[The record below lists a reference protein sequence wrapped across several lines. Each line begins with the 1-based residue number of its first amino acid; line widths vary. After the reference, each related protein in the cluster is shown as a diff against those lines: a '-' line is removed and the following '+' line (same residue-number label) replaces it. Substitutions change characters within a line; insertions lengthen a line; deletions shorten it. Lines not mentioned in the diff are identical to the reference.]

1 MQVLA
6 LKYRPKH
13 FSELVGQ
20 ESVAKTLSLALDNQR
35 LANAYLFSG
44 LRGSGKT
51 SSSRIFA
58 RALMCETGPKAVPCD
73 TCIQCQSALNN
84 HHIDIIEMD
93 GASNRGIDDV
103 RNLIEQTRYKPSFG
117 RYKIF
122 IIDEVHMFTTEAF
135 NALLKT
141 LEEPPSHVKFLLAT
155 TDALKLPATILSR
168 TQHFRFKKIPEN
180 SVISHLKTILEK
192 EQVSYE
198 TSALEKLAHSGQGSL
213 RDTITLLEQAI
224 NYCDN
229 AITESK
235 VAEMLG
241 AIDRSVLEDFFQSL
255 INQDEARLQE
265 RYAILENYET
275 ESVLEE
281 MMLFLKA
288 KLLSPDSY
296 SILLIERFFKII
308 MSSLSLLKEGANAS
322 FVLLLLKMK
331 FKEALKLKALD
342 DAILELEQSKES
354 VLKPLNQ
361 NANASKQ
368 EPKSTEKIEQAERI
382 EGTEKKEKLETR
394 ENTETLQTLMLS
406 AKDRIFHN
414 LFKQVQTLVY
424 ERNYE
429 LGEVFE
435 KNIRFID
442 FDSQTK
448 TLTWESLATDKDK
461 ELLRERFKI
470 VKSIV
475 DGVFGKGENIKIALK
490 HHLEN
495 KSTLETQEIKDF
507 KISSLREKILPK
519 PTIETTAETK
529 ENDTKEAV
537 GKALQTKENDT
548 KEAVGKAL
556 QTKENDTKEAV
567 GKALQTKENDTKE
580 AVGKA
585 LQTKE
590 NDTKETKETQP
601 KQAPTA
607 LQEFMANH
615 SELIEEIKSEFEIKS
630 VELL

>member
-58 RALMCETGPKAVPCD
+58 RALMCEKGPKAVPCD
-73 TCIQCQSALNN
+73 TCTQCQSALNN

-255 INQDEARLQE
+255 INQDEERLQE

-308 MSSLSLLKEGANAS
+308 MSGLSLLKEGANAS

-354 VLKPLNQ
+354 ALKSLSQ
-361 NANASKQ
+361 NANAFKQ
-368 EPKSTEKIEQAERI
+368 ESAEKIEKPEKRESAE
-382 EGTEKKEKLETR
+382 TP
-394 ENTETLQTLMLS
+394 QTPMLS

-429 LGEVFE
+429 LGAVFE

-448 TLTWESLATDKDK
+448 TLTWESLAIDKDK
-461 ELLRERFKI
+461 ELLRERFRI

-490 HHLEN
+490 NHSEN
-495 KSTLETQEIKDF
+495 KSAKEVVKEF
-507 KISSLREKILPK
+507 KFPSLKPK
-519 PTIETTAETK
+519 PTTETTAETK
-529 ENDTKEAV
+529 E
-537 GKALQTKENDT
+537 
-548 KEAVGKAL
+548 
-556 QTKENDTKEAV
+556 
-567 GKALQTKENDTKE
+567 
-580 AVGKA
+580 
-585 LQTKE
+585 
-590 NDTKETKETQP
+590 KETKEKETKEKETKEKETKEKEIQKNETKEIQETQP
-601 KQAPTA
+601 KETPTA

-615 SELIEEIKSEFEIKS
+615 SDLIKEIKSEFEIKS

>member
-58 RALMCETGPKAVPCD
+58 RALMCEEGPKAVPCD

-180 SVISHLKTILEK
+180 FVISHLKTILEK
-192 EQVSYE
+192 ERVSYE

-255 INQDEARLQE
+255 INQDEVRLQE

-288 KLLSPDSY
+288 KLLSPDAY

-308 MSSLSLLKEGANAS
+308 MSGLSLLKEGANAS

-361 NANASKQ
+361 NANAFKQ
-368 EPKSTEKIEQAERI
+368 ESAEKIEKPEKRESAE
-382 EGTEKKEKLETR
+382 TP
-394 ENTETLQTLMLS
+394 QTPMLS

-429 LGEVFE
+429 LGAVFE

-448 TLTWESLATDKDK
+448 TLTWESLATHKDK

-490 HHLEN
+490 NHSEN
-495 KSTLETQEIKDF
+495 KSALEEIKEF
-507 KISSLREKILPK
+507 KFPSLKPK
-519 PTIETTAETK
+519 PTTETTAEMKEKETKEAIEKETK
-529 ENDTKEAV
+529 ENDTKEV
-537 GKALQTKENDT
+537 Q
-548 KEAVGKAL
+548 
-556 QTKENDTKEAV
+556 
-567 GKALQTKENDTKE
+567 
-580 AVGKA
+580 
-585 LQTKE
+585 
-590 NDTKETKETQP
+590 ETQP
-601 KQAPTA
+601 KETPTA

-615 SELIEEIKSEFEIKS
+615 SDLIEEIKSEFEIKS

>member
-58 RALMCETGPKAVPCD
+58 RALMCEEGPKAVPCD

-103 RNLIEQTRYKPSFG
+103 RNIIEQTRYKPSFG

-198 TSALEKLAHSGQGSL
+198 SSALEKLAHSGQGSL

-235 VAEMLG
+235 VAAMLG

-255 INQDEARLQE
+255 INQDEVRLKE

-354 VLKPLNQ
+354 VLKPINQ
-361 NANASKQ
+361 NANAPKQ
-368 EPKSTEKIEQAERI
+368 EPKSAEKIEKPEKRESAE
-382 EGTEKKEKLETR
+382 TP
-394 ENTETLQTLMLS
+394 QTPMLS
-406 AKDRIFHN
+406 AKDRIFRN

-429 LGEVFE
+429 LGAVFE

-448 TLTWESLATDKDK
+448 TLIWESLAAHKDK

-495 KSTLETQEIKDF
+495 KSALEVVKELKF
-507 KISSLREKILPK
+507 PYSKPK
-519 PTIETTAETK
+519 PTTETTAETK
-529 ENDTKEAV
+529 EKETKEKEV
-537 GKALQTKENDT
+537 QENDT
-548 KEAVGKAL
+548 KEI
-556 QTKENDTKEAV
+556 Q
-567 GKALQTKENDTKE
+567 
-580 AVGKA
+580 
-585 LQTKE
+585 
-590 NDTKETKETQP
+590 ETQP
-601 KQAPTA
+601 KEAPTA

-615 SELIEEIKSEFEIKS
+615 SNLIEEIKSEFEIKS

>member
-58 RALMCETGPKAVPCD
+58 RALMCEKGPKAVPCD
-73 TCIQCQSALNN
+73 TCTQCQSALNN

-288 KLLSPDSY
+288 KLLSPDFY

-308 MSSLSLLKEGANAS
+308 MSALSLLKEGANAS

-342 DAILELEQSKES
+342 DAILELEQNKES

-361 NANASKQ
+361 NTNAFKQ
-368 EPKSTEKIEQAERI
+368 ESKIADKIEGAEKIEKP
-382 EGTEKKEKLETR
+382 EKR
-394 ENTETLQTLMLS
+394 ENAETPQTPMLS

-429 LGEVFE
+429 LGAVFE

-448 TLTWESLATDKDK
+448 TLTWESLATHKDK

-490 HHLEN
+490 NQN
-495 KSTLETQEIKDF
+495 KSALEEIKESKF
-507 KISSLREKILPK
+507 PSLKPK
-519 PTIETTAETK
+519 PTTETTAEMK

-537 GKALQTKENDT
+537 EKDTKEKEIKEKEIKENDI
-548 KEAVGKAL
+548 KEI
-556 QTKENDTKEAV
+556 Q
-567 GKALQTKENDTKE
+567 
-580 AVGKA
+580 
-585 LQTKE
+585 
-590 NDTKETKETQP
+590 ETQP
-601 KQAPTA
+601 KQTPTA

-615 SELIEEIKSEFEIKS
+615 SDLIEEIKSEFEIKS

>member
-58 RALMCETGPKAVPCD
+58 RALMCEEGPKAVPCD
-73 TCIQCQSALNN
+73 TCTQCQSALNN

-198 TSALEKLAHSGQGSL
+198 SSALEKLAHSGQGSL

-342 DAILELEQSKES
+342 DAILELEQTKES

-361 NANASKQ
+361 NANAPKQ
-368 EPKSTEKIEQAERI
+368 EPKSAEKIEKP
-382 EGTEKKEKLETR
+382 EKKESAETF
-394 ENTETLQTLMLS
+394 QTPMLS

-414 LFKQVQTLVY
+414 LFKQVQTWVY

-448 TLTWESLATDKDK
+448 TLTWESLATNKDK

-475 DGVFGKGENIKIALK
+475 NEVFGKGENIKIALK
-490 HHLEN
+490 NHSEN
-495 KSTLETQEIKDF
+495 KSAPEEVKELKPL
-507 KISSLREKILPK
+507 SLKPK
-519 PTIETTAETK
+519 LTIETTAETK
-529 ENDTKEAV
+529 EKEVKEKETKEV
-537 GKALQTKENDT
+537 
-548 KEAVGKAL
+548 
-556 QTKENDTKEAV
+556 
-567 GKALQTKENDTKE
+567 
-580 AVGKA
+580 
-585 LQTKE
+585 
-590 NDTKETKETQP
+590 KETQP
-601 KQAPTA
+601 KETPTA
-607 LQEFMANH
+607 LQEFMANNPD
-615 SELIEEIKSEFEIKS
+615 LIEEIKSEFEIKS

>member
-58 RALMCETGPKAVPCD
+58 RALMCEEGPKAVPCD
-73 TCIQCQSALNN
+73 TCTQCQSALNN

-255 INQDEARLQE
+255 IKQDEARLQD

-308 MSSLSLLKEGANAS
+308 MSGLSLLKEGANAS

-361 NANASKQ
+361 NSNAFKQ
-368 EPKSTEKIEQAERI
+368 ESAEKIEKPEKRESAE
-382 EGTEKKEKLETR
+382 TP
-394 ENTETLQTLMLS
+394 QTPMLS

-429 LGEVFE
+429 LGAVFE

-448 TLTWESLATDKDK
+448 TLTWESLATHKDK

-490 HHLEN
+490 NHSEN
-495 KSTLETQEIKDF
+495 KSALEVVKEF
-507 KISSLREKILPK
+507 KFPSLKPK
-519 PTIETTAETK
+519 PTTETTAETK
-529 ENDTKEAV
+529 EN
-537 GKALQTKENDT
+537 
-548 KEAVGKAL
+548 
-556 QTKENDTKEAV
+556 
-567 GKALQTKENDTKE
+567 
-580 AVGKA
+580 
-585 LQTKE
+585 
-590 NDTKETKETQP
+590 ETKEKEVQENNIKEVKEIQP
-601 KQAPTA
+601 KETPTA
-607 LQEFMANH
+607 LQEFMANY
-615 SELIEEIKSEFEIKS
+615 SDLIEEIKSEFEIKS

>member
-58 RALMCETGPKAVPCD
+58 RALMCEEGPKAVPCD

-198 TSALEKLAHSGQGSL
+198 ASALEKLAHSGQGSL

-342 DAILELEQSKES
+342 DAIVELEQSKES

-368 EPKSTEKIEQAERI
+368 EPKSAEKIEQAERI

-394 ENTETLQTLMLS
+394 ENTETLQTPMLS

-429 LGEVFE
+429 LGAVFE

-448 TLTWESLATDKDK
+448 TLTWESLAADKDK

-495 KSTLETQEIKDF
+495 KSAREETKEVKDF
-507 KISSLREKILPK
+507 KISSLREKILSQ

-548 KEAVGKAL
+548 KEVQEKEI
-556 QTKENDTKEAV
+556 KENE
-567 GKALQTKENDTKE
+567 
-580 AVGKA
+580 
-585 LQTKE
+585 
-590 NDTKETKETQP
+590 TKETKEAKP
-601 KQAPTA
+601 KEAPTA

>member
-13 FSELVGQ
+13 FSELIGQ

-58 RALMCETGPKAVPCD
+58 RALMCEEGPKAVPCD

-308 MSSLSLLKEGANAS
+308 MSGLSLLKEGANAS

-342 DAILELEQSKES
+342 DAILELEQTKES
-354 VLKPLNQ
+354 VFKPINQ
-361 NANASKQ
+361 NANAPKQ
-368 EPKSTEKIEQAERI
+368 EPKSTEKIENP
-382 EGTEKKEKLETR
+382 EKR
-394 ENTETLQTLMLS
+394 ENAETPQTPMLS

-429 LGEVFE
+429 LGAVFE

-475 DGVFGKGENIKIALK
+475 DGVFGKGESIKIALK

-495 KSTLETQEIKDF
+495 KSALEVVKELKF
-507 KISSLREKILPK
+507 PYSKPK
-519 PTIETTAETK
+519 PTTETTAETK
-529 ENDTKEAV
+529 EKETKE
-537 GKALQTKENDT
+537 KEIQEKEIQENDT
-548 KEAVGKAL
+548 KEV
-556 QTKENDTKEAV
+556 Q
-567 GKALQTKENDTKE
+567 
-580 AVGKA
+580 
-585 LQTKE
+585 
-590 NDTKETKETQP
+590 ETQP

-615 SELIEEIKSEFEIKS
+615 SNLIEEIKSEFEIKS

>member
-58 RALMCETGPKAVPCD
+58 RALMCEEGPKAVPCD

-198 TSALEKLAHSGQGSL
+198 SSALEKLAHSGQGSL

-235 VAEMLG
+235 VAAMLG

-255 INQDEARLQE
+255 INQDEVRLKE

-382 EGTEKKEKLETR
+382 EGTEKKEKPEKIASAETP
-394 ENTETLQTLMLS
+394 QTPMLS

-414 LFKQVQTLVY
+414 LFKQVQALVY

-429 LGEVFE
+429 LGAVFE

-448 TLTWESLATDKDK
+448 TLTWESLANDKDK

-490 HHLEN
+490 NHSEN
-495 KSTLETQEIKDF
+495 KSAREETKEV
-507 KISSLREKILPK
+507 KISSLREKILPQ
-519 PTIETTAETK
+519 PTTETTAEMQEKETKESVKKEIKEKEIK
-529 ENDTKEAV
+529 ENDTKEV
-537 GKALQTKENDT
+537 Q
-548 KEAVGKAL
+548 
-556 QTKENDTKEAV
+556 
-567 GKALQTKENDTKE
+567 
-580 AVGKA
+580 
-585 LQTKE
+585 
-590 NDTKETKETQP
+590 ETQP
-601 KQAPTA
+601 KEAPTA

-615 SELIEEIKSEFEIKS
+615 SNLIEEIKSEFEIKS

>member
-58 RALMCETGPKAVPCD
+58 RALMCEEGPKSVPCD
-73 TCIQCQSALNN
+73 TCTQCQSALNN

-255 INQDEARLQE
+255 INQDEVRLQE
-265 RYAILENYET
+265 RYTILENYET

-308 MSSLSLLKEGANAS
+308 MSGLSLLKEGANAS

-361 NANASKQ
+361 NANAFKQ
-368 EPKSTEKIEQAERI
+368 ESAEKIEKP
-382 EGTEKKEKLETR
+382 EKR
-394 ENTETLQTLMLS
+394 ENAETPQTPMLS

-429 LGEVFE
+429 LGAVFE

-448 TLTWESLATDKDK
+448 TLTWESLATHKDK

-490 HHLEN
+490 NHSEN
-495 KSTLETQEIKDF
+495 KSALEVVKEF
-507 KISSLREKILPK
+507 KFPSLKPK
-519 PTIETTAETK
+519 PTTETTAEMK

-537 GKALQTKENDT
+537 EKETKEKEIQKNDT
-548 KEAVGKAL
+548 KEI
-556 QTKENDTKEAV
+556 Q
-567 GKALQTKENDTKE
+567 
-580 AVGKA
+580 
-585 LQTKE
+585 
-590 NDTKETKETQP
+590 ETQP
-601 KQAPTA
+601 KETPTA

-615 SELIEEIKSEFEIKS
+615 SDLIEEIKSEFEIKS

>member
-20 ESVAKTLSLALDNQR
+20 ESVAKTLSLALNNQR

-58 RALMCETGPKAVPCD
+58 RALMCEEGPKAMPCD
-73 TCIQCQSALNN
+73 TCTQCQSALNN

-308 MSSLSLLKEGANAS
+308 MSGLSLLKEGANAS

-361 NANASKQ
+361 NANAFKQ
-368 EPKSTEKIEQAERI
+368 ESAEKIEKPEKRESAE
-382 EGTEKKEKLETR
+382 TP
-394 ENTETLQTLMLS
+394 QTPMLS

-429 LGEVFE
+429 LGAVFE

-448 TLTWESLATDKDK
+448 TLTWESLATHKDK

-475 DGVFGKGENIKIALK
+475 DRVFGKGENIKIALK
-490 HHLEN
+490 NHSEN
-495 KSTLETQEIKDF
+495 KSALEEIKEF
-507 KISSLREKILPK
+507 KFPSLK
-519 PTIETTAETK
+519 PQPTTETTAEMK
-529 ENDTKEAV
+529 E
-537 GKALQTKENDT
+537 
-548 KEAVGKAL
+548 
-556 QTKENDTKEAV
+556 
-567 GKALQTKENDTKE
+567 
-580 AVGKA
+580 
-585 LQTKE
+585 
-590 NDTKETKETQP
+590 KETKEAIEKETKEKETKEVQETQP
-601 KQAPTA
+601 KETPTA

-615 SELIEEIKSEFEIKS
+615 SNLIEEIKSEFEIKS

>member
-58 RALMCETGPKAVPCD
+58 RALMCEEGPKAVPCD

-198 TSALEKLAHSGQGSL
+198 SSALEKLAHSGQGSL

-275 ESVLEE
+275 EGVLEE

-342 DAILELEQSKES
+342 DAILELEQA
-354 VLKPLNQ
+354 PFNQ
-361 NANASKQ
+361 SPSISYNASKQ

-394 ENTETLQTLMLS
+394 ENTETLQTPMLS

-429 LGEVFE
+429 LGAVFE

-448 TLTWESLATDKDK
+448 TLTWESLAADKDK

-490 HHLEN
+490 NHLEN
-495 KSTLETQEIKDF
+495 KSAREETKEVKDF
-507 KISSLREKILPK
+507 KISSLREKILSQ

-548 KEAVGKAL
+548 KEV
-556 QTKENDTKEAV
+556 QESEVKEIQEKEI
-567 GKALQTKENDTKE
+567 QE
-580 AVGKA
+580 A
-585 LQTKE
+585 
-590 NDTKETKETQP
+590 QP
-601 KQAPTA
+601 KEAPTA

>member
-58 RALMCETGPKAVPCD
+58 RALMCEEGPKAVPCD
-73 TCIQCQSALNN
+73 TCTQCKSALNN

-198 TSALEKLAHSGQGSL
+198 NSALEKLAHSGQGSL

-255 INQDEARLQE
+255 INQDEVRLQE

-342 DAILELEQSKES
+342 DAILELEQTKES

-361 NANASKQ
+361 NANAPKQ
-368 EPKSTEKIEQAERI
+368 EPKNA
-382 EGTEKKEKLETR
+382 EKK
-394 ENTETLQTLMLS
+394 ENTETLQTPMLS

-414 LFKQVQTLVY
+414 LFKQVQTQVSD
-424 ERNYE
+424 RNYE
-429 LGEVFE
+429 LGAVFE

-448 TLTWESLATDKDK
+448 TLTWESLATNKDK

-475 DGVFGKGENIKIALK
+475 DEVFGKGENIKIALK
-490 HHLEN
+490 NHSEN
-495 KSTLETQEIKDF
+495 KSTPEETKDKF
-507 KISSLREKILPK
+507 LSLKPK
-519 PTIETTAETK
+519 PTIETTAEMKENETK
-529 ENDTKEAV
+529 EV
-537 GKALQTKENDT
+537 
-548 KEAVGKAL
+548 
-556 QTKENDTKEAV
+556 
-567 GKALQTKENDTKE
+567 
-580 AVGKA
+580 
-585 LQTKE
+585 
-590 NDTKETKETQP
+590 KETQP
-601 KQAPTA
+601 KGTPTA
-607 LQEFMANH
+607 LQEFMANN
-615 SELIEEIKSEFEIKS
+615 SNLIEEIKSEFEIKS

>member
-58 RALMCETGPKAVPCD
+58 RALMCEEGPKAVPCD

-235 VAEMLG
+235 VAAMLG

-342 DAILELEQSKES
+342 DAILELEQT
-354 VLKPLNQ
+354 PFNQ
-361 NANASKQ
+361 NPSISYNAPKQ
-368 EPKSTEKIEQAERI
+368 EFKGTEKIEQAERI
-382 EGTEKKEKLETR
+382 EGTEKKESAEKKENAETP
-394 ENTETLQTLMLS
+394 QTPMLS

-429 LGEVFE
+429 LGAVFE

-448 TLTWESLATDKDK
+448 TLTWESLAADKDK

-470 VKSIV
+470 VKGIV

-490 HHLEN
+490 NHSEN
-495 KSTLETQEIKDF
+495 KSAREETKEIKDF
-507 KISSLREKILPK
+507 KISSLREKILPQ
-519 PTIETTAETK
+519 PTTETTAEMK
-529 ENDTKEAV
+529 EKETKEAV
-537 GKALQTKENDT
+537 KKEI
-548 KEAVGKAL
+548 KE
-556 QTKENDTKEAV
+556 KEI
-567 GKALQTKENDTKE
+567 
-580 AVGKA
+580 
-585 LQTKE
+585 
-590 NDTKETKETQP
+590 KETQP
-601 KQAPTA
+601 KESPTA

-615 SELIEEIKSEFEIKS
+615 SNLIEEIKSEFEIKS

>member
-73 TCIQCQSALNN
+73 TCTQCQSALNN

-198 TSALEKLAHSGQGSL
+198 SSALEKLAHSGQGSL

-255 INQDEARLQE
+255 INQDEVRLQE

-342 DAILELEQSKES
+342 DAIFELEQSKES
-354 VLKPLNQ
+354 VLKPINQ
-361 NANASKQ
+361 NANAPKQ
-368 EPKSTEKIEQAERI
+368 EPKSTEK
-382 EGTEKKEKLETR
+382 K
-394 ENTETLQTLMLS
+394 ENTETPQTPMLS

-429 LGEVFE
+429 LGAVFE

-470 VKSIV
+470 VKGIV

-490 HHLEN
+490 NHSEN
-495 KSTLETQEIKDF
+495 KSAREETKEVKDF
-507 KISSLREKILPK
+507 KISSLREKILPQ
-519 PTIETTAETK
+519 PTTETTAEMKEKETK
-529 ENDTKEAV
+529 EKEI
-537 GKALQTKENDT
+537 KE
-548 KEAVGKAL
+548 KEI
-556 QTKENDTKEAV
+556 KEKEI
-567 GKALQTKENDTKE
+567 KEKE
-580 AVGKA
+580 I
-585 LQTKE
+585 
-590 NDTKETKETQP
+590 KETQP
-601 KQAPTA
+601 KESPTA

-615 SELIEEIKSEFEIKS
+615 SNLIEEIKSEFEIKS

>member
-58 RALMCETGPKAVPCD
+58 RALMCEEGPKSVPCD
-73 TCIQCQSALNN
+73 TCTQCQSALNN

-308 MSSLSLLKEGANAS
+308 MSGLSLLKEGANAS

-354 VLKPLNQ
+354 TLKPLNQ
-361 NANASKQ
+361 NANAPKQ
-368 EPKSTEKIEQAERI
+368 EPKIAEKIEKP
-382 EGTEKKEKLETR
+382 EKR
-394 ENTETLQTLMLS
+394 ESVETLQTPMLS

-429 LGEVFE
+429 LGAVFE

-448 TLTWESLATDKDK
+448 ILTWESLATHKDK

-490 HHLEN
+490 NHSEN
-495 KSTLETQEIKDF
+495 KSTREVVKEF
-507 KISSLREKILPK
+507 KFPFSKPK
-519 PTIETTAETK
+519 PTTETTAEMKESETKEAVEKETKEKEIK
-529 ENDTKEAV
+529 ENDTK
-537 GKALQTKENDT
+537 KI
-548 KEAVGKAL
+548 
-556 QTKENDTKEAV
+556 
-567 GKALQTKENDTKE
+567 
-580 AVGKA
+580 
-585 LQTKE
+585 
-590 NDTKETKETQP
+590 KETQP
-601 KQAPTA
+601 KETPTA
-607 LQEFMANH
+607 LQEFMTNH
-615 SELIEEIKSEFEIKS
+615 SDLIEEIKSEFEIKS

>member
-198 TSALEKLAHSGQGSL
+198 SSALEKLAHSGQGSL

-255 INQDEARLQE
+255 INQDEARLKE

-275 ESVLEE
+275 EGVLEE

-288 KLLSPDSY
+288 KLLSPDTY

-342 DAILELEQSKES
+342 DAIVELEQA
-354 VLKPLNQ
+354 PFNQ
-361 NANASKQ
+361 SPSINYNAPKQ
-368 EPKSTEKIEQAERI
+368 EPKSAEKIEQAERI
-382 EGTEKKEKLETR
+382 ERTEKR
-394 ENTETLQTLMLS
+394 ENTETPQTPMLS

-429 LGEVFE
+429 LGAVFE
-435 KNIRFID
+435 KNICFID

-448 TLTWESLATDKDK
+448 TLTWESLATNKDK

-470 VKSIV
+470 VKGIV

-490 HHLEN
+490 NHSEN
-495 KSTLETQEIKDF
+495 KSAREETKEVKDF
-507 KISSLREKILPK
+507 KISSLREKILPQ
-519 PTIETTAETK
+519 PTTETTAEMK
-529 ENDTKEAV
+529 EKETKEAV
-537 GKALQTKENDT
+537 KKEI
-548 KEAVGKAL
+548 KE
-556 QTKENDTKEAV
+556 KEIKE
-567 GKALQTKENDTKE
+567 KEIKE
-580 AVGKA
+580 
-585 LQTKE
+585 KE
-590 NDTKETKETQP
+590 IKETQP
-601 KQAPTA
+601 KESPTA

-615 SELIEEIKSEFEIKS
+615 SNLIEEIKSEFEIKS

>member
-20 ESVAKTLSLALDNQR
+20 ESVAKTLSLALNNQR

-58 RALMCETGPKAVPCD
+58 RALMCEEGPKAVPCD
-73 TCIQCQSALNN
+73 TCTQCQSALNN

-265 RYAILENYET
+265 CYAILENYET

-308 MSSLSLLKEGANAS
+308 MSALSLLKEGANAS

-342 DAILELEQSKES
+342 DAILELEQNKES
-354 VLKPLNQ
+354 ALKPLNQ
-361 NANASKQ
+361 NANAFKQ
-368 EPKSTEKIEQAERI
+368 EFKSAEKIEKPEKRESTEKREGAE
-382 EGTEKKEKLETR
+382 TP
-394 ENTETLQTLMLS
+394 QTPMLS

-429 LGEVFE
+429 LGAVFE

-448 TLTWESLATDKDK
+448 TLTWESLATHKDK

-490 HHLEN
+490 NQN
-495 KSTLETQEIKDF
+495 KSALEEIKEF
-507 KISSLREKILPK
+507 KFPSLKPK
-519 PTIETTAETK
+519 PTTETTAETK
-529 ENDTKEAV
+529 ENDTKE
-537 GKALQTKENDT
+537 
-548 KEAVGKAL
+548 
-556 QTKENDTKEAV
+556 
-567 GKALQTKENDTKE
+567 
-580 AVGKA
+580 
-585 LQTKE
+585 
-590 NDTKETKETQP
+590 KETKEKETKEKETKEKETKEVQKTQP
-601 KQAPTA
+601 KQTPTA

-615 SELIEEIKSEFEIKS
+615 SDLIEEIKSEFEIKS

>member
-58 RALMCETGPKAVPCD
+58 RALMCEEGPKAVPCD

-288 KLLSPDSY
+288 KLLSPDTY

-308 MSSLSLLKEGANAS
+308 MSGLSLLKEGANAS

-354 VLKPLNQ
+354 AFQPLNQ
-361 NANASKQ
+361 NANAFKQ
-368 EPKSTEKIEQAERI
+368 EITDKIEKPEKRESTE
-382 EGTEKKEKLETR
+382 TP
-394 ENTETLQTLMLS
+394 QTPMLS

-429 LGEVFE
+429 LGAVFE

-448 TLTWESLATDKDK
+448 TLTWESLATHKDK

-490 HHLEN
+490 NHSEN
-495 KSTLETQEIKDF
+495 KSTLEEIKEF
-507 KISSLREKILPK
+507 KFPFSKPK
-519 PTIETTAETK
+519 PTTETTAETK
-529 ENDTKEAV
+529 EKETKEAV
-537 GKALQTKENDT
+537 EKKAKEKEIQKNETKE
-548 KEAVGKAL
+548 V
-556 QTKENDTKEAV
+556 Q
-567 GKALQTKENDTKE
+567 
-580 AVGKA
+580 
-585 LQTKE
+585 
-590 NDTKETKETQP
+590 ETQP
-601 KQAPTA
+601 KETPTA
-607 LQEFMANH
+607 LQEFMANN
-615 SELIEEIKSEFEIKS
+615 SNLIEEIKSEFEIKS

>member
-58 RALMCETGPKAVPCD
+58 RALMCEEGPKAVPCD
-73 TCIQCQSALNN
+73 TCTQCQSALNN

-308 MSSLSLLKEGANAS
+308 MSGLSLLKEGANAS

-354 VLKPLNQ
+354 ALKPLSQ
-361 NANASKQ
+361 NANAFKQ
-368 EPKSTEKIEQAERI
+368 ESKSADKIEKP
-382 EGTEKKEKLETR
+382 EKK
-394 ENTETLQTLMLS
+394 ENTETPQTPMLS

-429 LGEVFE
+429 LGAVFE

-448 TLTWESLATDKDK
+448 TLTWESLATHKDK

-490 HHLEN
+490 NHSEN
-495 KSTLETQEIKDF
+495 KSALEEIKEF
-507 KISSLREKILPK
+507 KFPSLKPK
-519 PTIETTAETK
+519 PTTETTAETK
-529 ENDTKEAV
+529 EKETKEAV
-537 GKALQTKENDT
+537 EKKAKEKEIQENDT
-548 KEAVGKAL
+548 KEV
-556 QTKENDTKEAV
+556 KEI
-567 GKALQTKENDTKE
+567 QP
-580 AVGKA
+580 
-585 LQTKE
+585 
-590 NDTKETKETQP
+590 KET
-601 KQAPTA
+601 PTA
-607 LQEFMANH
+607 LQEFMANY
-615 SELIEEIKSEFEIKS
+615 SDLIEEIKSEFEIKS

>member
-198 TSALEKLAHSGQGSL
+198 ASALEKLAHSGQGSL

-255 INQDEARLQE
+255 INQDEVRLQE
-265 RYAILENYET
+265 RYAILEKYET

-331 FKEALKLKALD
+331 FKEALKFKALD
-342 DAILELEQSKES
+342 DAILELEQTKES
-354 VLKPLNQ
+354 AFQPLNQ
-361 NANASKQ
+361 NANAPKQ
-368 EPKSTEKIEQAERI
+368 EPKSAERI
-382 EGTEKKEKLETR
+382 EGTEKKESAEKR
-394 ENTETLQTLMLS
+394 ENTETPQTPMLS

-429 LGEVFE
+429 LGAVFE

-470 VKSIV
+470 VKGIV
-475 DGVFGKGENIKIALK
+475 DSVFGKGENIKIALK
-490 HHLEN
+490 NHSEN
-495 KSTLETQEIKDF
+495 KSALEVVKELKF
-507 KISSLREKILPK
+507 PYSKPK
-519 PTIETTAETK
+519 PTTETTAEMKEKETKEAVKKEIKEKEIQKKEIK
-529 ENDTKEAV
+529 ENDTKEI
-537 GKALQTKENDT
+537 Q
-548 KEAVGKAL
+548 
-556 QTKENDTKEAV
+556 
-567 GKALQTKENDTKE
+567 
-580 AVGKA
+580 
-585 LQTKE
+585 
-590 NDTKETKETQP
+590 ETQP

-615 SELIEEIKSEFEIKS
+615 SNLIEEIKSEFEIKS

>member
-58 RALMCETGPKAVPCD
+58 RALMCEEGPKAVPCD
-73 TCIQCQSALNN
+73 TCTQCQSALNN

-308 MSSLSLLKEGANAS
+308 MSGLSLLKEGANAS

-354 VLKPLNQ
+354 ALKPLNQ
-361 NANASKQ
+361 NANAFKQ
-368 EPKSTEKIEQAERI
+368 ESAEKIEKPEKRESAE
-382 EGTEKKEKLETR
+382 TP
-394 ENTETLQTLMLS
+394 QTPMLS

-429 LGEVFE
+429 LGAVFE
-435 KNIRFID
+435 KNIRFVD

-448 TLTWESLATDKDK
+448 TLTWESLATHKDK

-490 HHLEN
+490 NHSEN
-495 KSTLETQEIKDF
+495 KSTLEVVKEF
-507 KISSLREKILPK
+507 KFPSLKPK
-519 PTIETTAETK
+519 PTTKTTAETK

-537 GKALQTKENDT
+537 EKEAKENDT
-548 KEAVGKAL
+548 KEV
-556 QTKENDTKEAV
+556 Q
-567 GKALQTKENDTKE
+567 
-580 AVGKA
+580 
-585 LQTKE
+585 
-590 NDTKETKETQP
+590 ETQP

-607 LQEFMANH
+607 LQEFMTNH
-615 SELIEEIKSEFEIKS
+615 SDLIEEIKSEFEIKS

>member
-58 RALMCETGPKAVPCD
+58 RALMCEEGPKAVPCD

-198 TSALEKLAHSGQGSL
+198 SSALEKLAHSGQGSL

-342 DAILELEQSKES
+342 DAILELEQT
-354 VLKPLNQ
+354 PFNQ
-361 NANASKQ
+361 NPSISYNAPKQ
-368 EPKSTEKIEQAERI
+368 EPKSAERIEQAERI
-382 EGTEKKEKLETR
+382 EGTEKKE
-394 ENTETLQTLMLS
+394 NTETPQTPMLS

-429 LGEVFE
+429 LGAVFE
-435 KNIRFID
+435 KNICFID

-470 VKSIV
+470 VKGIV

-490 HHLEN
+490 HHSEN
-495 KSTLETQEIKDF
+495 KSAREETKEI

-519 PTIETTAETK
+519 PTTETTAETK
-529 ENDTKEAV
+529 EKEV
-537 GKALQTKENDT
+537 QKNEIKEKEVQENDT
-548 KEAVGKAL
+548 KEI
-556 QTKENDTKEAV
+556 Q
-567 GKALQTKENDTKE
+567 
-580 AVGKA
+580 
-585 LQTKE
+585 
-590 NDTKETKETQP
+590 ETQP
-601 KQAPTA
+601 KEAPTA

-615 SELIEEIKSEFEIKS
+615 SNLIEEIKSEFEIKS

>member
-58 RALMCETGPKAVPCD
+58 RALMCEKGPKAVPCD
-73 TCIQCQSALNN
+73 TCTQCQSALNN

-192 EQVSYE
+192 EKVSYE

-255 INQDEARLQE
+255 INQDEVRLQE

-308 MSSLSLLKEGANAS
+308 MSGLSLLKEGANAS

-361 NANASKQ
+361 NANAFKQ
-368 EPKSTEKIEQAERI
+368 EPKIAEKKEGAEKIEKP
-382 EGTEKKEKLETR
+382 EKR
-394 ENTETLQTLMLS
+394 ENTETPQTPMLS

-429 LGEVFE
+429 LGAVFE

-442 FDSQTK
+442 FDSQAK
-448 TLTWESLATDKDK
+448 TLTWESLATHKDK

-490 HHLEN
+490 NHSEN
-495 KSTLETQEIKDF
+495 KSTSEVVKEF
-507 KISSLREKILPK
+507 KFPYSKPK
-519 PTIETTAETK
+519 PTTETTAETK
-529 ENDTKEAV
+529 EKEI
-537 GKALQTKENDT
+537 KENDT
-548 KEAVGKAL
+548 KEAIENE
-556 QTKENDTKEAV
+556 TKEKDTKEV
-567 GKALQTKENDTKE
+567 Q
-580 AVGKA
+580 
-585 LQTKE
+585 
-590 NDTKETKETQP
+590 ETQP
-601 KQAPTA
+601 KETSTA

-615 SELIEEIKSEFEIKS
+615 SDLIEEIKSEFEIKS

>member
-58 RALMCETGPKAVPCD
+58 RALMCEEGPKAVPCD
-73 TCIQCQSALNN
+73 TCTQCQSALNN

-192 EQVSYE
+192 ERVSYE

-308 MSSLSLLKEGANAS
+308 MSSLSLLKEGANAG

-354 VLKPLNQ
+354 AFQPLNQ
-361 NANASKQ
+361 NANAFKQ
-368 EPKSTEKIEQAERI
+368 EITDKIEKPEKRESTE
-382 EGTEKKEKLETR
+382 TP
-394 ENTETLQTLMLS
+394 QTPMLS

-429 LGEVFE
+429 LGAVFE
-435 KNIRFID
+435 KNIRFVD

-448 TLTWESLATDKDK
+448 ILTWESLATHKDK

-490 HHLEN
+490 NHSEN
-495 KSTLETQEIKDF
+495 KSALEVVKEF
-507 KISSLREKILPK
+507 KFPSLKPK
-519 PTIETTAETK
+519 PTTETTAEMKEKETKEAVEKETK
-529 ENDTKEAV
+529 ENDTKKV
-537 GKALQTKENDT
+537 Q
-548 KEAVGKAL
+548 
-556 QTKENDTKEAV
+556 
-567 GKALQTKENDTKE
+567 
-580 AVGKA
+580 
-585 LQTKE
+585 
-590 NDTKETKETQP
+590 ETQP

-615 SELIEEIKSEFEIKS
+615 SNLIEEIKSEFEIKS

>member
-198 TSALEKLAHSGQGSL
+198 ASALEKLAHSGQGSL

-235 VAEMLG
+235 VAAMLG

-255 INQDEARLQE
+255 INQDEVRLKE

-275 ESVLEE
+275 EGVLEE

-342 DAILELEQSKES
+342 DAILELEQT
-354 VLKPLNQ
+354 PFNQ
-361 NANASKQ
+361 SPSISYNAPKQ
-368 EPKSTEKIEQAERI
+368 EPKSAERI
-382 EGTEKKEKLETR
+382 EGTEKIASAETP
-394 ENTETLQTLMLS
+394 QTPMLS

-414 LFKQVQTLVY
+414 LFNQVQTLVY

-429 LGEVFE
+429 LGAVFE

-448 TLTWESLATDKDK
+448 TLTWESLAADKDK

-490 HHLEN
+490 NQN
-495 KSTLETQEIKDF
+495 KSAPETQEVKEF
-507 KISSLREKILPK
+507 KFPFLK
-519 PTIETTAETK
+519 PQPTTETTAEMQ

-548 KEAVGKAL
+548 KEVQKSEV
-556 QTKENDTKEAV
+556 KEIQEKEI
-567 GKALQTKENDTKE
+567 QE
-580 AVGKA
+580 A
-585 LQTKE
+585 
-590 NDTKETKETQP
+590 QP
-601 KQAPTA
+601 KEAPTA

>member
-58 RALMCETGPKAVPCD
+58 RALMCEEGPKAVPCD

-198 TSALEKLAHSGQGSL
+198 SSALEKLAHSGQGSL

-235 VAEMLG
+235 VATMLG

-255 INQDEARLQE
+255 INQDEARLKE

-275 ESVLEE
+275 EGVLEE

-342 DAILELEQSKES
+342 DAIVELEQA
-354 VLKPLNQ
+354 PFNQ
-361 NANASKQ
+361 SPSISYNAPKQ

-382 EGTEKKEKLETR
+382 EGTEKREKLEKR
-394 ENTETLQTLMLS
+394 ENAETPQTPMLS

-429 LGEVFE
+429 LGAVFE

-470 VKSIV
+470 VKGIV

-490 HHLEN
+490 NHSEN
-495 KSTLETQEIKDF
+495 KSAREETKEVKDF
-507 KISSLREKILPK
+507 KISSLREKILPQ
-519 PTIETTAETK
+519 PTTETTAEMK
-529 ENDTKEAV
+529 EKEVQENDTKEI
-537 GKALQTKENDT
+537 Q
-548 KEAVGKAL
+548 
-556 QTKENDTKEAV
+556 
-567 GKALQTKENDTKE
+567 
-580 AVGKA
+580 
-585 LQTKE
+585 
-590 NDTKETKETQP
+590 ETQP
-601 KQAPTA
+601 KESPTA

>member
-58 RALMCETGPKAVPCD
+58 RALMCEEGPKAVPCD

-198 TSALEKLAHSGQGSL
+198 SSALEKLAHSGQGSL

-235 VAEMLG
+235 VAAMLG

-255 INQDEARLQE
+255 INQDEVRLQE
-265 RYAILENYET
+265 RYTILENYET

-288 KLLSPDSY
+288 KLLSPDTY

-342 DAILELEQSKES
+342 DAILELEQT
-354 VLKPLNQ
+354 PFNQ
-361 NANASKQ
+361 NPSISYNDSKQ

-394 ENTETLQTLMLS
+394 ENTETLQTPMLS

-429 LGEVFE
+429 LGAVFE

-448 TLTWESLATDKDK
+448 TLTWESLAADKDK

-475 DGVFGKGENIKIALK
+475 DGVFGKGESIKIALK
-490 HHLEN
+490 NHSEN
-495 KSTLETQEIKDF
+495 KSTREETKEIKDF

-519 PTIETTAETK
+519 PTTETTAEMKEKETK
-529 ENDTKEAV
+529 EKEIQENDTKEI
-537 GKALQTKENDT
+537 Q
-548 KEAVGKAL
+548 EA
-556 QTKENDTKEAV
+556 
-567 GKALQTKENDTKE
+567 
-580 AVGKA
+580 
-585 LQTKE
+585 
-590 NDTKETKETQP
+590 QP

-615 SELIEEIKSEFEIKS
+615 SNLIEEIKSEFEIKS

>member
-58 RALMCETGPKAVPCD
+58 RALMCEEGPKSVPCD

-288 KLLSPDSY
+288 KLLSPDAY

-308 MSSLSLLKEGANAS
+308 MSGLSLLKEGANAS

-361 NANASKQ
+361 NANAFKQ
-368 EPKSTEKIEQAERI
+368 EIAEKIEKPEKRESAE
-382 EGTEKKEKLETR
+382 TP
-394 ENTETLQTLMLS
+394 QTPMLS

-429 LGEVFE
+429 LGAVFE

-448 TLTWESLATDKDK
+448 TLTWESLATHKDK

-490 HHLEN
+490 NQN
-495 KSTLETQEIKDF
+495 KSALEEIKEF
-507 KISSLREKILPK
+507 KFPYLKPK
-519 PTIETTAETK
+519 PTTETTAETK
-529 ENDTKEAV
+529 ENDTKEV
-537 GKALQTKENDT
+537 QETQL
-548 KEAVGKAL
+548 
-556 QTKENDTKEAV
+556 
-567 GKALQTKENDTKE
+567 
-580 AVGKA
+580 
-585 LQTKE
+585 
-590 NDTKETKETQP
+590 KET
-601 KQAPTA
+601 PTA

-615 SELIEEIKSEFEIKS
+615 SDLIEEIKSEFEIKS

>member
-58 RALMCETGPKAVPCD
+58 RALMCEEGPKAVPCD
-73 TCIQCQSALNN
+73 TCTQCQSALNN

-255 INQDEARLQE
+255 INQDEARLKE

-361 NANASKQ
+361 NANAFKQ
-368 EPKSTEKIEQAERI
+368 EPKIAGKI
-382 EGTEKKEKLETR
+382 EGTEKI
-394 ENTETLQTLMLS
+394 ENTEKKESAETSQTPMLS

-429 LGEVFE
+429 LGAVFE

-448 TLTWESLATDKDK
+448 TLTWESLATHKDK

-490 HHLEN
+490 NQN
-495 KSTLETQEIKDF
+495 KSALEEIKEF
-507 KISSLREKILPK
+507 KFPSLKPK
-519 PTIETTAETK
+519 PTTETTAETK
-529 ENDTKEAV
+529 E
-537 GKALQTKENDT
+537 
-548 KEAVGKAL
+548 
-556 QTKENDTKEAV
+556 
-567 GKALQTKENDTKE
+567 
-580 AVGKA
+580 
-585 LQTKE
+585 
-590 NDTKETKETQP
+590 KETKEAIEKETKEIQETQP
-601 KQAPTA
+601 KETPTA

-615 SELIEEIKSEFEIKS
+615 SDLIEEIKSEFEIKS

>member
-13 FSELVGQ
+13 FSELIGQ

-58 RALMCETGPKAVPCD
+58 RALMCEEGPKAVPCD

-198 TSALEKLAHSGQGSL
+198 NSALEKLAHSGQGSL

-342 DAILELEQSKES
+342 DAIVELEQSKES

-394 ENTETLQTLMLS
+394 ENTETLQTPMLS

-429 LGEVFE
+429 LGAVFE

-448 TLTWESLATDKDK
+448 TLTWESLAADKDK

-495 KSTLETQEIKDF
+495 KSAREETKEVKDF
-507 KISSLREKILPK
+507 KISSLREKILSQ

-548 KEAVGKAL
+548 KEVQEKEI
-556 QTKENDTKEAV
+556 KENE
-567 GKALQTKENDTKE
+567 
-580 AVGKA
+580 
-585 LQTKE
+585 
-590 NDTKETKETQP
+590 TKETKEAKP
-601 KQAPTA
+601 KEAPTA

>member
-198 TSALEKLAHSGQGSL
+198 NSALEKLAHSGQGSL

-275 ESVLEE
+275 EGVLEE

-288 KLLSPDSY
+288 KLLSPDTY

-342 DAILELEQSKES
+342 DAIVELEQA
-354 VLKPLNQ
+354 PFNQ
-361 NANASKQ
+361 SPSISYNAPKQ
-368 EPKSTEKIEQAERI
+368 EFKNIEKREKIEQIESIEKRESAE
-382 EGTEKKEKLETR
+382 TP
-394 ENTETLQTLMLS
+394 QTPMLS

-429 LGEVFE
+429 LGVVFE

-490 HHLEN
+490 NHLEN
-495 KSTLETQEIKDF
+495 KSTPEETKEVKDF

-519 PTIETTAETK
+519 PTTETTAEMQEKEIKEAAEKETK
-529 ENDTKEAV
+529 EKEVQENDTKEV
-537 GKALQTKENDT
+537 QEKEVQE
-548 KEAVGKAL
+548 KEI
-556 QTKENDTKEAV
+556 
-567 GKALQTKENDTKE
+567 
-580 AVGKA
+580 
-585 LQTKE
+585 
-590 NDTKETKETQP
+590 KETKEAQP
-601 KQAPTA
+601 KEAPTA

>member
-58 RALMCETGPKAVPCD
+58 RALMCEEGPKAVPCD

-255 INQDEARLQE
+255 INQDEARLKE
-265 RYAILENYET
+265 RYTILENYET

-342 DAILELEQSKES
+342 DAILELEQT
-354 VLKPLNQ
+354 PFNQ
-361 NANASKQ
+361 SPSISYNA
-368 EPKSTEKIEQAERI
+368 PKREKIEQIKQIESMEKRESAE
-382 EGTEKKEKLETR
+382 TP
-394 ENTETLQTLMLS
+394 QTPMLS

-429 LGEVFE
+429 LGAVFE

-448 TLTWESLATDKDK
+448 TLTWESLATNKDK
-461 ELLRERFKI
+461 EILRERFKI

-490 HHLEN
+490 NQN
-495 KSTLETQEIKDF
+495 KSASEVVKEF
-507 KISSLREKILPK
+507 KFPYSK
-519 PTIETTAETK
+519 PQPTTETTAETK
-529 ENDTKEAV
+529 ENEKEAV

-548 KEAVGKAL
+548 KEV
-556 QTKENDTKEAV
+556 KEA
-567 GKALQTKENDTKE
+567 
-580 AVGKA
+580 
-585 LQTKE
+585 
-590 NDTKETKETQP
+590 QP

>member
-58 RALMCETGPKAVPCD
+58 RALMCEEGPKAVPCD

-198 TSALEKLAHSGQGSL
+198 SSALEKLAHSGQGSL

-235 VAEMLG
+235 VATMLG

-296 SILLIERFFKII
+296 SILLIERFLKII

-342 DAILELEQSKES
+342 DAILELEQT
-354 VLKPLNQ
+354 PFNQ
-361 NANASKQ
+361 NPSISYNASKQ
-368 EPKSTEKIEQAERI
+368 EPKSAERI
-382 EGTEKKEKLETR
+382 EGTEKRESTEKIASAETS
-394 ENTETLQTLMLS
+394 QTPMLS
-406 AKDRIFHN
+406 VKDRIFHN

-429 LGEVFE
+429 LGAVFE

-448 TLTWESLATDKDK
+448 TLTWESLAADKDK

-475 DGVFGKGENIKIALK
+475 DSVFGKGENIKIALK
-490 HHLEN
+490 HHSEN
-495 KSTLETQEIKDF
+495 KSAREETKEVKDF
-507 KISSLREKILPK
+507 KISSLREKILPQ
-519 PTIETTAETK
+519 PTTETTAEMKEKETKEAVKKEIKEKEIK
-529 ENDTKEAV
+529 ENDTKEI
-537 GKALQTKENDT
+537 Q
-548 KEAVGKAL
+548 
-556 QTKENDTKEAV
+556 
-567 GKALQTKENDTKE
+567 
-580 AVGKA
+580 
-585 LQTKE
+585 
-590 NDTKETKETQP
+590 ETQP

-615 SELIEEIKSEFEIKS
+615 SNLIEEIKSEFEIKS

>member
-58 RALMCETGPKAVPCD
+58 RALMCEEGPKAVPCD
-73 TCIQCQSALNN
+73 TCTQCQSALNN

-288 KLLSPDSY
+288 KLLSPDAY

-308 MSSLSLLKEGANAS
+308 MSALSLLKEGANAS

-361 NANASKQ
+361 NANAFRQ
-368 EPKSTEKIEQAERI
+368 EPKNAEKIEGAEKI
-382 EGTEKKEKLETR
+382 EKPEKR
-394 ENTETLQTLMLS
+394 ESAQTPQTPMLS

-429 LGEVFE
+429 LGAVFE

-448 TLTWESLATDKDK
+448 TLTWESLATHKDK

-475 DGVFGKGENIKIALK
+475 DGVFGKGESIKIALK
-490 HHLEN
+490 NQN
-495 KSTLETQEIKDF
+495 KSAKEVVKEF
-507 KISSLREKILPK
+507 KLLSLKPK
-519 PTIETTAETK
+519 PTTEMTAETK
-529 ENDTKEAV
+529 ENETKEA
-537 GKALQTKENDT
+537 AE
-548 KEAVGKAL
+548 
-556 QTKENDTKEAV
+556 
-567 GKALQTKENDTKE
+567 
-580 AVGKA
+580 
-585 LQTKE
+585 
-590 NDTKETKETQP
+590 KETKEKETKEAIEKETKENETKEVQETQP
-601 KQAPTA
+601 KETPTA

-615 SELIEEIKSEFEIKS
+615 SDLIEEIKSEFEIKS

>member
-73 TCIQCQSALNN
+73 TCTQCQSALNN

-198 TSALEKLAHSGQGSL
+198 SSALEKLAHSGQGSL

-342 DAILELEQSKES
+342 DAILELEQT
-354 VLKPLNQ
+354 PFNQ
-361 NANASKQ
+361 SPSISYSAPKQ
-368 EPKSTEKIEQAERI
+368 EFKNIEQREQREQI
-382 EGTEKKEKLETR
+382 ENIEKR
-394 ENTETLQTLMLS
+394 ENAEALQTPMFS

-429 LGEVFE
+429 LGAVFE

-448 TLTWESLATDKDK
+448 TLTWESLAADKDK

-470 VKSIV
+470 VKGIV
-475 DGVFGKGENIKIALK
+475 DGVFGKGESIKIALK
-490 HHLEN
+490 NHLEN
-495 KSTLETQEIKDF
+495 KSTPEGTKEVKDF

-519 PTIETTAETK
+519 PTTETTAEMQEKEIQKNEIKEKEIK
-529 ENDTKEAV
+529 ENDTKEI
-537 GKALQTKENDT
+537 KE
-548 KEAVGKAL
+548 KEV
-556 QTKENDTKEAV
+556 QENE
-567 GKALQTKENDTKE
+567 
-580 AVGKA
+580 
-585 LQTKE
+585 
-590 NDTKETKETQP
+590 TKETKETQP
-601 KQAPTA
+601 KEAPTA

-615 SELIEEIKSEFEIKS
+615 SNLIEEIKSEFEIKS

>member
-198 TSALEKLAHSGQGSL
+198 SSALEKLAHSGQGSL

-229 AITESK
+229 AITEGK

-342 DAILELEQSKES
+342 DAIVELEQT
-354 VLKPLNQ
+354 PFNQ
-361 NANASKQ
+361 SPSISYNAPKQ
-368 EPKSTEKIEQAERI
+368 EPKSTEKIE
-382 EGTEKKEKLETR
+382 KLEKR
-394 ENTETLQTLMLS
+394 ESAETPQTPMLS

-429 LGEVFE
+429 LGAVFE

-470 VKSIV
+470 VKGIV

-490 HHLEN
+490 NHLEN
-495 KSTLETQEIKDF
+495 KSAREETKEVKDF
-507 KISSLREKILPK
+507 KISSLKEKILPK
-519 PTIETTAETK
+519 PTTETMAEMKEKEIQKNEIKEKEIK
-529 ENDTKEAV
+529 ENDIKEV
-537 GKALQTKENDT
+537 Q
-548 KEAVGKAL
+548 
-556 QTKENDTKEAV
+556 
-567 GKALQTKENDTKE
+567 
-580 AVGKA
+580 
-585 LQTKE
+585 
-590 NDTKETKETQP
+590 ETQP
-601 KQAPTA
+601 KEAPTA

-615 SELIEEIKSEFEIKS
+615 SNLIEEIKSEFEIKS

>member
-58 RALMCETGPKAVPCD
+58 RALMCEEGPKAVPCD
-73 TCIQCQSALNN
+73 TCTQCQSALNN

-255 INQDEARLQE
+255 INQDEVRLQE

-342 DAILELEQSKES
+342 DAILELEQT
-354 VLKPLNQ
+354 PFNQ
-361 NANASKQ
+361 NHSISYNAPKQ
-368 EPKSTEKIEQAERI
+368 EPKSAEKREQAERI
-382 EGTEKKEKLETR
+382 EGTEKKESAEKK
-394 ENTETLQTLMLS
+394 ENTETPQTPMLS

-414 LFKQVQTLVY
+414 LFKQIQTLVY

-429 LGEVFE
+429 LGAVFE

-475 DGVFGKGENIKIALK
+475 DSVFGKGENIKIALK
-490 HHLEN
+490 HHSEN
-495 KSTLETQEIKDF
+495 KSALEVVKEF
-507 KISSLREKILPK
+507 KFPYSKPK

-529 ENDTKEAV
+529 EKEI
-537 GKALQTKENDT
+537 KEKEIQKKEIKENDT
-548 KEAVGKAL
+548 KEI
-556 QTKENDTKEAV
+556 Q
-567 GKALQTKENDTKE
+567 
-580 AVGKA
+580 
-585 LQTKE
+585 
-590 NDTKETKETQP
+590 ETQP
-601 KQAPTA
+601 KEAPTA

-615 SELIEEIKSEFEIKS
+615 SNLIEEIKSEFEIKS

>member
-58 RALMCETGPKAVPCD
+58 RALMCEEGPKAVPCD
-73 TCIQCQSALNN
+73 TCPQCQSALNN

-354 VLKPLNQ
+354 AFQPLNQ
-361 NANASKQ
+361 NANAFKQ
-368 EPKSTEKIEQAERI
+368 ESAEKIEKPEKRESAE
-382 EGTEKKEKLETR
+382 TP
-394 ENTETLQTLMLS
+394 QTPMLS

-429 LGEVFE
+429 LGAVFE

-448 TLTWESLATDKDK
+448 TLTWESLATHKDK

-490 HHLEN
+490 NHSEN
-495 KSTLETQEIKDF
+495 KSALEEIKESKF
-507 KISSLREKILPK
+507 PSSKPK
-519 PTIETTAETK
+519 PTTETTAEMK
-529 ENDTKEAV
+529 EKETKEAV
-537 GKALQTKENDT
+537 E
-548 KEAVGKAL
+548 
-556 QTKENDTKEAV
+556 
-567 GKALQTKENDTKE
+567 
-580 AVGKA
+580 
-585 LQTKE
+585 
-590 NDTKETKETQP
+590 KETKENGTKEVQETQP
-601 KQAPTA
+601 KETPTA
-607 LQEFMANH
+607 LQEFMANY
-615 SELIEEIKSEFEIKS
+615 SDLIEEIKSEFEIKS

>member
-58 RALMCETGPKAVPCD
+58 RALMCEEGPKAVPCD
-73 TCIQCQSALNN
+73 TCPQCQSALNN

-288 KLLSPDSY
+288 KLLSPDTY

-308 MSSLSLLKEGANAS
+308 MSGLSLLKEGANAS

-361 NANASKQ
+361 NANAFKQ
-368 EPKSTEKIEQAERI
+368 ESAEKIEKPEKRESAE
-382 EGTEKKEKLETR
+382 TP
-394 ENTETLQTLMLS
+394 QTPMLS

-429 LGEVFE
+429 LGAVFE

-448 TLTWESLATDKDK
+448 TLTWESLATHKDK

-490 HHLEN
+490 NHSEN
-495 KSTLETQEIKDF
+495 KSTLEVVKEF
-507 KISSLREKILPK
+507 KFPSLKPK
-519 PTIETTAETK
+519 PTTETTAETK
-529 ENDTKEAV
+529 E
-537 GKALQTKENDT
+537 
-548 KEAVGKAL
+548 
-556 QTKENDTKEAV
+556 
-567 GKALQTKENDTKE
+567 
-580 AVGKA
+580 
-585 LQTKE
+585 
-590 NDTKETKETQP
+590 KETKEKETKEVQETQP
-601 KQAPTA
+601 KEAPTA

-615 SELIEEIKSEFEIKS
+615 SNLIEEIKSEFEIKS